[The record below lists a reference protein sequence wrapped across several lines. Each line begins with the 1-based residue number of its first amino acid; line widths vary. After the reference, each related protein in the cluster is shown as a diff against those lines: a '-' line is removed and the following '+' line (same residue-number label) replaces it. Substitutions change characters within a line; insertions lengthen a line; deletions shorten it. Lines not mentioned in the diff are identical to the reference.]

1 MVKQGRWWHCLQAAH
16 SAMCTAGCTAK
27 RRRIVIQSTTQ
38 PSLPPP
44 PTHLPHILVL
54 QNISPQDFQTPP
66 SAPSRKEIPFQ
77 RRAPLLYQ
85 LRVERIHQ
93 DQSWAKLQEAG
104 SLHQTALVGS
114 YTTIKM
120 LKYTLVKEVQTRSCT
135 TPPPTSSPCPGTATT
150 TTVAKK
156 QKVCQVRSSNW
167 VCLTRLFSPTFWRMD
182 GHQEG
187 FPLASQICLHVKDF
201 LVIHASS
208 SDLSFLKYKH
218 ATGTEKYF
226 VPPAFTCQI
235 LKKRC
240 P

>member
-16 SAMCTAGCTAK
+16 SPMCTAGSTAK
-27 RRRIVIQSTTQ
+27 RRMIVIQSTTQ

-66 SAPSRKEIPFQ
+66 SAPFRKEIPFQ

-135 TPPPTSSPCPGTATT
+135 TPPPTSSPCPGTDTT

-156 QKVCQVRSSNW
+156 AESLPGQEQQLSLSNSTFQSHP
-167 VCLTRLFSPTFWRMD
+167 LTDGWSPRRLPTGQSDVLTCKRLSCDTCF
-182 GHQEG
+182 
-187 FPLASQICLHVKDF
+187 F
-201 LVIHASS
+201 LWSVI
-208 SDLSFLKYKH
+208 F
-218 ATGTEKYF
+218 E
-226 VPPAFTCQI
+226 I
-235 LKKRC
+235 
-240 P
+240 